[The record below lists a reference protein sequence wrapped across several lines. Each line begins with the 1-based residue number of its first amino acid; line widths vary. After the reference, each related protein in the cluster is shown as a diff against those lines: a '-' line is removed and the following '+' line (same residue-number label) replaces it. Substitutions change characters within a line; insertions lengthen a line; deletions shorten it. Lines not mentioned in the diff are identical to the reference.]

1 MKIAYRP
8 EIDGLRAIAVIAVI
22 LYHAKVSF
30 FEYQLFAGGFI
41 GVDIFFV
48 ISGYLITSII
58 LKEFVSTGS
67 FSFREFY
74 IRRIRRILPALLFVM
89 LVSAPFAFKYLLPFD
104 YIEYSKSIIY
114 SIFFNSNFYFWYSN
128 SSYGAVSSLLKPF
141 LHTWSLSIEEQF
153 YILFPI
159 FLFVVFKFFKKYL
172 IFFFI
177 IGFILSL
184 CLADWGSRNYPSFN
198 FYILPTRAW
207 ELLAGSILA
216 YFEVIKFYKCRD
228 RILIL
233 ILPIIGIILI
243 FCSIFFFNDE
253 ILHPSFYSLPPI
265 IGTCLI
271 IWSSNRN
278 EIVTKILSKELFV
291 RIGLISYS
299 LYLWHY
305 PIFAFARVTE
315 FYQDFFNKLL
325 IGLILII
332 VSIFSYYFIE
342 KPFRN
347 KNYNF
352 KNLFNIIIISIFILI
367 FTNLYVISKNGI
379 KYRVPEI
386 LDDSK
391 GDPWELLK
399 DSNKEICF
407 NKINGCIFSS
417 SSKDKVYMIGDSHM
431 GVLTFD
437 LKKKLNKNNINF
449 ITSTFIGCLYYPGF
463 NLVSKSNKKI
473 DKKCNNNYFQKLKMK
488 LLKEKDSIL
497 IFGGRLPLHISG
509 NKFDNQEGGIEGES
523 GTEYISLK
531 EYKSIQE
538 SFRNEV
544 LKLSKKNK
552 VILVYPIPELGF
564 NPRRKIIKK
573 WIKNSHPKSLNLESF
588 STSYEVYKK
597 RTKESFDL
605 LDSIKNKNIYRVY
618 PHELFCNK
626 TVKKR
631 CIANNEK
638 DIFYYD
644 DDHLSL
650 KGSQMVNDLIMQIVK
665 KIINLN

>member
-243 FCSIFFFNDE
+243 LWSIVFFNDE
-253 ILHPSFYSLPPI
+253 MLHPSFYSLPPI

-332 VSIFSYYFIE
+332 VSILSYYFIE

-407 NKINGCIFSS
+407 NKINGCIFNSS
-417 SSKDKVYMIGDSHM
+417 SNDKVYMIGDSHM

-437 LKKKLNKNNINF
+437 LKNKLNKNNINF

-463 NLVSKSNKKI
+463 NLVSKSTKKI

-523 GTEYISLK
+523 GNEYISLK
-531 EYKSIQE
+531 EYESIQE

-573 WIKNSHPKSLNLESF
+573 WIKNSHPKSLNVESF
-588 STSYEVYKK
+588 STSYVVYKK

-618 PHELFCNK
+618 PHELFCNTIAK
-626 TVKKR
+626 RR

-650 KGSQMVNDLIMQIVK
+650 KGSQMVNDLIMQEIK
-665 KIINLN
+665 KIINN